1 MNDKIIDLLFIYL
14 LKTVVAS
21 LYIKVSQFIQTTD
34 KNKYKVSVTYTL
46 QLHVY
51 GCYVKI

>member
-14 LKTVVAS
+14 LKNCSSV
-21 LYIKVSQFIQTTD
+21 YIKVSQFIQTTD
-34 KNKYKVSVTYTL
+34 KNKYKVAVTYTL